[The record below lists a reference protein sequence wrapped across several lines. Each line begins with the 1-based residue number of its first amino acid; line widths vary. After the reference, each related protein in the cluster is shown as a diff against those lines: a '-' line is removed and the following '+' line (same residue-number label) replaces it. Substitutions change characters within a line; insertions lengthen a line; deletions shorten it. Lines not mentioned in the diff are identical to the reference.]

1 MTGDNEDK
9 LDKVLDDIV
18 EAKCSMKDL
27 KIAVAEKEATE
38 SAKAVVDSYEDWKK
52 KFPAHSKEE
61 LMAHGKGILR
71 PVGDYYNKQFLDEH
85 GDCYNI
91 RKMSEAAQIFNPLF
105 LCKLSTADIVT
116 VLHEL
121 TELLDV
127 FGFRHFTPRFLAELR
142 KEQPKVVNEAKRD
155 HDLARIPSTRQYL
168 TRMQT

>member
-9 LDKVLDDIV
+9 LNKVLNGVV

-27 KIAVAEKEATE
+27 KIAEKEATAE
-38 SAKAVVDSYEDWKK
+38 SAKAVVDSYEDWKT

-61 LMAHGKGILR
+61 LMAHGKGILK

-105 LCKLSTADIVT
+105 LCKNCL
-116 VLHEL
+116 
-121 TELLDV
+121 
-127 FGFRHFTPRFLAELR
+127 
-142 KEQPKVVNEAKRD
+142 Q
-155 HDLARIPSTRQYL
+155 RIL
-168 TRMQT
+168 

>member
-27 KIAVAEKEATE
+27 KIAEKEATE
-38 SAKAVVDSYEDWKK
+38 SAKAVVDSYYEQDWKK
-52 KFPAHSKEE
+52 KFPARSKEE
-61 LMAHGKGILR
+61 LMAHDKGILK

-105 LCKLSTADIVT
+105 L
-116 VLHEL
+116 
-121 TELLDV
+121 
-127 FGFRHFTPRFLAELR
+127 
-142 KEQPKVVNEAKRD
+142 
-155 HDLARIPSTRQYL
+155 
-168 TRMQT
+168 